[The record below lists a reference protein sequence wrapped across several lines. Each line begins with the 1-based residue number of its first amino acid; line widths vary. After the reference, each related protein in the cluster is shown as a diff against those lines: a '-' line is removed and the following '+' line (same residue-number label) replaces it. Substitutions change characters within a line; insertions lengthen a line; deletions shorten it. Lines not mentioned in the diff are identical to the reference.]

1 MTFEKL
7 ISKVKQAEH
16 ALEAQ
21 ERHVAADVRQFK
33 TSWRAAWTPGRI
45 VIAGLLSG
53 FVVGRAEPVKQVARS
68 GGAVQLFSMLTSL
81 FAADTAKDA
90 KDDAKVAESVTES
103 ATATSTTGAAAGD
116 TVATGAVDIRE
127 TPEAFRQSGQL

>member
-1 MTFEKL
+1 MSFEKL
-7 ISKVKQAEH
+7 ISKVKQAEQ

-33 TSWRAAWTPGRI
+33 SSWREAWTPGRI
-45 VIAGLLSG
+45 VIAGLVSG
-53 FVVGRAEPVKQVARS
+53 FVVGRAEPVKHVARG

-90 KDDAKVAESVTES
+90 KDDAKVAEAVTDS
-103 ATATSTTGAAAGD
+103 ATATSTAGTPAAD
-116 TVATGAVDIRE
+116 TIVTGAVDIRE
-127 TPEAFRQSGQL
+127 TPEAFRQSGQM